1 MIYERMNEI
10 ITLSDVKKSYTDS
23 NHEVTN
29 VLHVEEMRIHEGEQF
44 SLTGP
49 SGCGKSTLLH
59 IIGGVLEAS
68 SGEVIVHGTH
78 LEKLPMQQKDAFRAN
93 NIGYVFQDFHLIPS
107 LTATENVQLALNK
120 PSVASLKS
128 IGEWFHRVGLSG
140 KQTAYPHE
148 LSRGQ
153 QQRVALI
160 RALIHQPKLL
170 LADEPTGSLDVKT
183 ASDIMELLLHV
194 CIEQQIT
201 LLCVTHDMA
210 LASRFPHT
218 IEMQQFNRTMQQG
231 VYE

>member
-1 MIYERMNEI
+1 MFYKRFNENI
-10 ITLSDVKKSYTDS
+10 ILYDVKKSYTDS
-23 NHEVTN
+23 NHKVRI
-29 VLHVEEMRIHEGEQF
+29 VLHEEDKHIHEGEQF
-44 SLTGP
+44 SLTIL
-49 SGCGKSTLLH
+49 SDYGKSTVLH

-120 PSVASLKS
+120 PSAASLKS